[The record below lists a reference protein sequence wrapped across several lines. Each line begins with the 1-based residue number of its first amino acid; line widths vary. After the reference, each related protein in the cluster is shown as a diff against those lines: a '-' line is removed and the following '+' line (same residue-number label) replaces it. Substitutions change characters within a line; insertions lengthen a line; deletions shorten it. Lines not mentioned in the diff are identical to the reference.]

1 MDNSRSKTSD
11 SSCELENKNL
21 LVVSHQ
27 YNQFVK
33 SQVDE
38 LSKYFNSITVLARY
52 NQVADFIARFGVDRI
67 KPYSSSMKI
76 NLDGKPSNVEVI
88 GVPLTYLPLSFG
100 RIKLGDRH
108 AKKCDSMIQNHDI
121 DFDIVHSHLTWTAGY
136 AGHHI
141 SKKYDSPHVITVHE
155 NKDWFFEEVESNNEK
170 VHSAWRNAD
179 HLIRVNRSDCELLE
193 QFNQNVSYIPNGF
206 DVRRFERLRKQEAR
220 DHLGLEKDSVLLF
233 SLGILTER
241 KGFQNVIEVLP
252 NLIENNNVK
261 YVIGGQGP
269 FESQLKKQVEL
280 VNMDDYIQFTGY
292 LPNSELKY
300 WMSASDLFVHP
311 SYSESFGLVQLE
323 ALACGTPVVAA
334 KNGGSEEVIS
344 SEKYGLLFDD
354 PDDHSALLATINEA
368 LEKQWV
374 EEELVDYAEQFTIP
388 KVCEEIA
395 TLFQTLLDESN

>member
-1 MDNSRSKTSD
+1 M
-11 SSCELENKNL
+11 
-21 LVVSHQ
+21 
-27 YNQFVK
+27 
-33 SQVDE
+33 
-38 LSKYFNSITVLARY
+38 
-52 NQVADFIARFGVDRI
+52 
-67 KPYSSSMKI
+67 
-76 NLDGKPSNVEVI
+76 
-88 GVPLTYLPLSFG
+88 
-100 RIKLGDRH
+100 
-108 AKKCDSMIQNHDI
+108 
-121 DFDIVHSHLTWTAGY
+121 
-136 AGHHI
+136 
-141 SKKYDSPHVITVHE
+141 
-155 NKDWFFEEVESNNEK
+155 
-170 VHSAWRNAD
+170 
-179 HLIRVNRSDCELLE
+179 
-193 QFNQNVSYIPNGF
+193 
-206 DVRRFERLRKQEAR
+206 
-220 DHLGLEKDSVLLF
+220 
-233 SLGILTER
+233 
-241 KGFQNVIEVLP
+241 
-252 NLIENNNVK
+252 K

-334 KNGGSEEVIS
+334 KMGSEEVIS